1 MRRVYT
7 EKQVA
12 AARDAAR
19 NGWTLTQISDVSG
32 IARSA
37 LPPILRGDTYR
48 DVSGALSA
56 AEYQSIIRLRSG
68 VFVPAVARPDPIPTS
83 PDEVIAEEVRSL
95 AARHR
100 RTPQD
105 IRDIARAYR
114 LSRDI
119 HGVARGLGIPW
130 PTVHAVVFDLRRAG
144 LDPPR
149 REKRMA
155 A

>member
-105 IRDIARAYR
+105 I
-114 LSRDI
+114 SRDI

-144 LDPPR
+144 LDLPR